1 MARVL
6 VVDDEPLVAHA
17 LKTLLAANGLEAVS
31 AESGEEALRLLETTP
46 VDLVFLDVILPGLS
60 GFETCARI
68 RESLGQALPI
78 VLISARPDPDAVRAG
93 YEAGADDFL
102 AKPID
107 HLGLV
112 LKVRV
117 LLRLKG
123 LHDQLLVSREELKK
137 SVEDLALLHE
147 IGRDWSLIAEPGEFH
162 RIVTE
167 RLAALIGAPICL
179 IGLYDPATR
188 QLAAALPVHGL
199 PDAVARRIRYTVTPE
214 LRALW
219 NFKSGRA
226 YVTNR
231 ARTDP
236 RLKPEVIGE
245 MGAESLLLVPMVA
258 EGRVLGVIVA
268 ANKPGGFTDAD
279 GQLLSIFAGPAAT
292 FLRSRQI
299 FEQERRHA
307 ARLESLSELT
317 REMAGA
323 TSRAP
328 LLSLATNR
336 IRQDFECERAAFFV
350 AGPEDRVEKEAEAS
364 EDTAALES
372 NPELVRW
379 VLRGGRPLRSAEAD
393 AAAELALAVR
403 AGDEV
408 LGALA
413 LVRSRE
419 RPFGS
424 DEENLL
430 ETVAGQLAVM
440 LKNVQSL
447 GSAERLARQM
457 ATLYDVGL
465 ETSALRDLRSL
476 FVKGAEEA
484 GRLIGADHTSVFRF
498 EEASGTLTYFA
509 GWARQAARGG
519 FAEPVFR
526 LGEGIAGRVARDWMP
541 AMVNDADVH
550 SGFVPKGQP
559 VQRLLCVPLTYY
571 DQERETAILFGVLNA
586 TRRPGAPPF
595 TNDDIEYLTRFAG
608 QLSIAVA
615 NSMAFAAERERSE
628 QLALVNTLF
637 REIAGSL
644 SRERILETA
653 ARRIHEAFGYPLVV
667 IGVPVP
673 GSDEIRVAVGASSQA
688 AGHGPAGA
696 SLVKPGA
703 LVALRERR
711 TVLKQASEP
720 TLPGARLMAGSR
732 SEISVPIRVADEA
745 LAVLVVE
752 SDEPRAFTR
761 ARVMTLET
769 LAEGIAIILR
779 NAELYAALE
788 QTNAR
793 LVELDRTKSE
803 LVNIVAHDFRSPLA
817 GVLGYAELL
826 EWRPDAPRE
835 DRVEQARAIIQAATH
850 MAAMVDKTLKT
861 TRLETGHLPFEF
873 GVVDLGAVVRDV
885 LGRQPPDP
893 LRPVEAELPE
903 DPLPCWSDR
912 ERIAE
917 VVENLVSNA
926 LKYSPQGGPVR
937 VEAGADGEWL
947 RVRVSDRGMGIAPED
962 MGRLF
967 RPFSRVRTR
976 QTAEIEGTGL
986 GLYICER
993 IVKAHG
999 GRMWAESEP
1008 GVGSTF
1014 AFTLPLFGAAAQT
1027 RPPLILV
1034 AAGDEATRRETQR
1047 VAEELGYGLHAVSD
1061 GVEAV
1066 EDAMRLLPVVVVA
1079 DRVLPKLG
1087 AAEIAAR
1094 LLEGTATAAIPVIAL
1109 APTDDI
1115 GRDSGA
1121 FAACVPKPVQRNV
1134 LTHAIEAA
1142 AGRRTA
1148 PR

>member
-17 LKTLLAANGLEAVS
+17 LKALLASNGFDAIS
-31 AESGEEALRLLETTP
+31 AESGEEALGLLETTT

-68 RESLGQALPI
+68 RERLGPTLPV
-78 VLISARPDPDAVRAG
+78 VLISARPDPDAVRTG

-102 AKPID
+102 AKPVD
-107 HLGLV
+107 QLALV

-117 LLRLKG
+117 LLRLKA
-123 LHDQLLVSREELKK
+123 LHDQLLESREELKK
-137 SVEDLALLHE
+137 SVEDMALLHE

-179 IGLYDPATR
+179 IALYDPATR
-188 QLAAALPVHGL
+188 SLAAALPVHGL
-199 PDAVARRIRYTVTPE
+199 PDAVARRIHYTVTPE

-226 YVTNR
+226 YLSNR
-231 ARTDP
+231 ARSDP

-245 MGAESLLLVPMVA
+245 MGAESVLLVPMVA
-258 EGRVLGVIVA
+258 EGHVLGVIVA
-268 ANKPGGFTDAD
+268 VNKPGGFTDAD
-279 GQLLSIFAGPAAT
+279 GRLLSIFAGPAAT

-299 FEQERRHA
+299 FEQERLHA
-307 ARLESLSELT
+307 ARLERLSELT

-323 TSRAP
+323 TGRAP
-328 LLSLATNR
+328 LLALAVTR
-336 IRQDFECERAAFFV
+336 IRQDFGCERVAFFV
-350 AGPEDRVEKEAEAS
+350 AGAEDRVEKEAEAKAEAS
-364 EDTAALES
+364 ELDS

-379 VLRGGRPLRSAEAD
+379 VLRGGRPLRSAQGD

-413 LVRSRE
+413 LVRSPE
-419 RPFGS
+419 LPIGG
-424 DEENLL
+424 DEESLL
-430 ETVAGQLAVM
+430 AALAGQLAVM

-498 EEASGTLTYFA
+498 DEASGTLTYFA
-509 GWARQAARGG
+509 GWGRQASRGG
-519 FAEPVFR
+519 LPEPVFR

-541 AMVNDADVH
+541 AMVNDADAH
-550 SGFVPKGQP
+550 AGFVPKSQP
-559 VQRLLCVPLTYY
+559 VQRLLCVPVTYY
-571 DQERETAILFGVLNA
+571 DQEREAAVLFGVLNA
-586 TRRPGAPPF
+586 TRRPGASRF

-615 NSMAFAAERERSE
+615 NTMAFAGERERSE

-667 IGVPVP
+667 IGVPVA
-673 GSDEIRVAVGASSQA
+673 GSDEIRIAVGASREA
-688 AGHGPAGA
+688 PAQGWTGSA
-696 SLVKPGA
+696 LAKPGA
-703 LVALRERR
+703 HVAVRERR
-711 TVLKQASEP
+711 TVLKERADASP
-720 TLPGARLMAGSR
+720 APGRLLPSTC
-732 SEISVPIRVADEA
+732 SELSVPVRVADEA
-745 LAVLVVE
+745 LAVLVIE
-752 SDEPRAFTR
+752 SEQPRAFTR

-779 NAELYAALE
+779 NAELYNALE
-788 QTNAR
+788 QTNAK

-817 GVLGYAELL
+817 GVLGHAELL
-826 EWRPDAPRE
+826 EWRPDAPKEERI
-835 DRVEQARAIIQAATH
+835 EQARAIIQSATH

-873 GVVDLGAVVRDV
+873 GVTDLGAVVREV
-885 LGRQPPDP
+885 LARQPSDAQHP
-893 LRPVEAELPE
+893 LEVQLPE

-926 LKYSPQGGPVR
+926 IKYSPQGGPVR
-937 VEAGADGEWL
+937 VDASLAGEWL
-947 RVRVSDRGMGIAPED
+947 TVRVGDRGIGIATEHRD
-962 MGRLF
+962 RLF

-1014 AFTLPLFGAAAQT
+1014 AFSLPLFGAAAQT
-1027 RPPLILV
+1027 RLPVILL
-1034 AAGDEATRRETQR
+1034 AAGDEATRREAQR
-1047 VAEELGYGLHAVSD
+1047 VADELGYGLHAVSD

-1087 AAEIAAR
+1087 AVEIAGR
-1094 LLEGTATAAIPVIAL
+1094 LREAPATASIPVIAL
-1109 APTDDI
+1109 APTDDL
-1115 GRDSGA
+1115 GGDPGV
-1121 FAACVPKPVQRNV
+1121 FAACLPKPVQRAV
-1134 LTHAIEAA
+1134 MAATVEAV
-1142 AGRRTA
+1142 AGRRV
-1148 PR
+1148 PGR